1 MSEQRNSESAIPH
14 ELRRPRG
21 VAGRAFVF
29 FALIAG
35 AGLAL
40 DFSARDVDRF
50 WLAADPGFS
59 AAIGLCVALLAVALQ
74 QLARLVLSRP
84 APAPKSA
91 KDARVD
97 RA

>member
-1 MSEQRNSESAIPH
+1 MSKQSIPH

-21 VAGRAFVF
+21 IAGSAFVV

-40 DFSARDVDRF
+40 DFSARDIDRF
-50 WLAADPGFS
+50 WLAADPGLS
-59 AAIGLCVALLAVALQ
+59 AAIGMGGACIAVAMQ
-74 QLARLVLSRP
+74 QLAQLVLSRP
-84 APAPKSA
+84 IDPPKSA
-91 KDARVD
+91 KENRVD